1 MAGPEGFEPPNART
15 KTWCLTAW
23 RRPIT
28 FNSLLIVPQPQIK
41 LHILVATIHHSLYNL
56 HMHKHKG
63 FTIVELLVVVIVI
76 AILVTLGGIGWRTA
90 NNNAI
95 NSQTSTDL
103 RIIKNAIERYAKDNG
118 EYPFPSGCSGA
129 VGMVAI
135 CNNGE
140 LTNLLVPRYLEK
152 MPKNHKNR
160 DYPYAVIV
168 KKSTSDPTPGYGLAA
183 EKAEGGEC
191 KSGKNMIAGWFG
203 NAPECKF

>member
-1 MAGPEGFEPPNART
+1 MGSVEPVGPGGQRSAEPAQPGGARRPAAGRSGVAPLGHVVVVDLHDRGVQERGGLHRAGPG
-15 KTWCLTAW
+15 
-23 RRPIT
+23 
-28 FNSLLIVPQPQIK
+28 
-41 LHILVATIHHSLYNL
+41 
-56 HMHKHKG
+56 
-63 FTIVELLVVVIVI
+63 ELLVVVIVI